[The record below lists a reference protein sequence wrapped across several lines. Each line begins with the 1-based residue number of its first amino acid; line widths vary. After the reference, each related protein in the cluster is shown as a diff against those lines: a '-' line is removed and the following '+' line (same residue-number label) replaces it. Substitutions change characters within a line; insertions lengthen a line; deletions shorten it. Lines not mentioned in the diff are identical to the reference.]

1 MTTIPV
7 RDVQLSVD
15 VVGRGYPLV
24 LMHGGPG
31 ADLWTLL
38 RFRQLA
44 DSYTLVFYDH
54 RCNGR
59 SVGVPGFLDDLGE
72 PDGRR

>member
-1 MTTIPV
+1 MTATPV
-7 RDVQLSVD
+7 RDVQLFVD

-31 ADLWTLL
+31 GDHWTLP
-38 RFRQLA
+38 RFRTLSDA
-44 DSYTLVFYDH
+44 HTLVFYDH

-59 SVGVPGFLDDLGE
+59 SVGV
-72 PDGRR
+72 